1 MFLTLFFFRTWFAF
15 LAVDRDVYAIRTI
28 HIDSIEGFC
37 KHIYIYID
45 SMFFFT
51 GRFQSS
57 YSQSFHH
64 VLQKNQ
70 MPMLPGCPQSLEW
83 QLER

>member
-37 KHIYIYID
+37 KHIYIYRQHV
-45 SMFFFT
+45 FFHRPFPVFVFT
-51 GRFQSS
+51 EFPPCSTEKSDAHAAR
-57 YSQSFHH
+57 
-64 VLQKNQ
+64 
-70 MPMLPGCPQSLEW
+70 LPSKP
-83 QLER
+83 